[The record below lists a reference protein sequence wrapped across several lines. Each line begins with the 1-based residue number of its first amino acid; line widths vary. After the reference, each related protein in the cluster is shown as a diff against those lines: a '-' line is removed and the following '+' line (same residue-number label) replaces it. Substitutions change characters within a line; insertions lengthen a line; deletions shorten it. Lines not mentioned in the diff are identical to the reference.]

1 MANNDQQNFEWALK
15 NGDIEQV
22 KAIIDKDKSL
32 ANQMLPS
39 GRYPLC
45 YAADYG
51 QTDVIEFLA
60 QRGADVNAS
69 DKYGISPLLAAIYE
83 GHTESVRMLLK
94 KGASKTGK
102 SPDGR
107 TYIDCADNDD
117 IKQLLLQDI

>member
-1 MANNDQQNFEWALK
+1 MGDNNLQNFEWALK

-22 KAIIDKDKSL
+22 KAIVDKDHSL
-32 ANQMLPS
+32 ANQLLPS

-51 QTDVIEFLA
+51 QTAVIEYLA
-60 QRGADVNAS
+60 QHGADVNVN

-83 GHTESVRMLLK
+83 GHTECVKVLLN

-107 TYIDCADNDD
+107 TYIECADSDD
-117 IKQLLLQDI
+117 MKQLLSQEL